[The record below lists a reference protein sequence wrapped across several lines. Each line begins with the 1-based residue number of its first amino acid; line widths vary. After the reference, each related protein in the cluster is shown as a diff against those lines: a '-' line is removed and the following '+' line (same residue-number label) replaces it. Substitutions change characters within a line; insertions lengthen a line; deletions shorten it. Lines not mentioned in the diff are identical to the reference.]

1 MKYLLPFWIIITFI
15 MFQILPDVLVTINI
29 LLNGK
34 ANIVRIIV
42 VVLLRIGFI
51 IDRVIYIYNLKI
63 VKRGMQKIKAKI
75 SRGFSTLNV

>member
-42 VVLLRIGFI
+42 VVLLRIGCI
-51 IDRVIYIYNLKI
+51 VDRVIYIYNLKI

-75 SRGFSTLNV
+75 SIGFSTLSV

>member
-42 VVLLRIGFI
+42 VVLLRIGCI
-51 IDRVIYIYNLKI
+51 VDRVIYIYNLKI
-63 VKRGMQKIKAKI
+63 VKRGMQKIKARI
-75 SRGFSTLNV
+75 SIGFPTLIV

>member
-1 MKYLLPFWIIITFI
+1 MKYLLPFWIIIMFV

-51 IDRVIYIYNLKI
+51 VDRVIHIYNLKI

-75 SRGFSTLNV
+75 SIGFSTLSV

>member
-1 MKYLLPFWIIITFI
+1 MFI

-51 IDRVIYIYNLKI
+51 VDRVIHIYNLKI

-75 SRGFSTLNV
+75 SIGFSTLSV

>member
-42 VVLLRIGFI
+42 VALLRIGFI
-51 IDRVIYIYNLKI
+51 VDRVIYIYNLKI
-63 VKRGMQKIKAKI
+63 VKRGMQKIKARI
-75 SRGFSTLNV
+75 SIGFSTLSV

>member
-1 MKYLLPFWIIITFI
+1 MFI

-42 VVLLRIGFI
+42 VVLLRIGCI
-51 IDRVIYIYNLKI
+51 VDRVIYIYNLKI
-63 VKRGMQKIKAKI
+63 VKRGMQKIKARI
-75 SRGFSTLNV
+75 SIGFPTLSV